1 MSQPAVL
8 RKLLVAL
15 SRNVVMVDAQV
26 CNSNTSAD
34 RQLNAPTCR
43 HLMRCANAVVLVQP
57 LLRVA
62 LM

>member
-1 MSQPAVL
+1 
-8 RKLLVAL
+8 
-15 SRNVVMVDAQV
+15 MVDVQI
-26 CNSNTSAD
+26 CNAKHICD